1 MSAVPIV
8 LLSSFALLVSFY
20 ALHRVTDHYFVDSL
34 EIISKRLRMTSDIA
48 GATLMAM
55 GSSAPE
61 LFTSMLA
68 LIKGMEYASLGAG
81 TIVGSAIFNVLVIIG
96 ASVYLH
102 QSLLTWQPVVRD
114 LSFYILSILLLYW
127 VFQDGVITFNESV
140 YFIVLYLIYLVALPV
155 WRRILPYEDQADSV
169 PNIVREEEISFEKK
183 HHKLLLILKPVDM
196 ICDLLIPSVA
206 KHPRLYVVTF
216 ASSILMIAALSW
228 VLVEAGV
235 IIATTLGIP
244 DAIIGLTILAVG
256 TSVPD
261 LIASMVVAR
270 RGKGDMAVSNAI
282 GSNIFDILIGLGAV
296 WMIMIY
302 VNGESIIISID
313 NLGGSVMLLIATV
326 ASLLFLLLVNRWT
339 IGRKSGMVLI
349 GLYCAYI
356 VSIVMGWL

>member
-8 LLSSFALLVSFY
+8 LLSSLALLVSFY
-20 ALHRVTDHYFVDSL
+20 ALHRVTDLYFVPSL

-61 LFTSMLA
+61 LFTSLLA

-96 ASVYLH
+96 ASVILH

-114 LSFYILSILLLYW
+114 LLFYILSIVLLYW
-127 VFQDGVITFNESV
+127 VFQDGVITFQESV
-140 YFIVLYLIYLVALPV
+140 YFVVFYVIYLVALPV
-155 WRRILPYEDQADSV
+155 WRYILPYEDQADSTS
-169 PNIVREEEISFEKK
+169 NLVREEEKSFEKK
-183 HHKLLLILKPVDM
+183 YQIYFIILKPVDM
-196 ICDLLIPSVA
+196 ICDLVIPSVA
-206 KHPRLYVVTF
+206 KYPRLYLITF
-216 ASSILMIAALSW
+216 GASILLIVAVRW

-235 IIATTLGIP
+235 MLATTLGVP

-270 RGKGDMAVSNAI
+270 QGKGDMAVSNAI
-282 GSNIFDILIGLGAV
+282 GSNIFDILVGLGVV

-302 VNGESIIISID
+302 VHGESITISTD
-313 NLGGSVMLLIATV
+313 NLGGSIMLLMATV
-326 ASLLFLLLVNRWT
+326 ASLLFLLLVQRWR

-349 GLYCAYI
+349 GLYCVYL